1 MNGREEGIPVE
12 AIKEDWEPEFKPRT
26 DWRAYTCILTAAALW
41 GMMGLWNRGLM
52 AGGFSPWSIVLVRN
66 TGGLALLAAIFGIR
80 DRSVFRIKKEHLKY
94 FFGTGIGSVLLFTV
108 CYFSCQKIC
117 SLAVASVLLYT
128 APSIVVILSAVLWRE
143 PITKKKLLALGL
155 TLVGCACVCGV
166 FAGDL
171 SVTPAGILLG
181 LGAGFFY
188 ALYSIIGRYALRAGY
203 SAQTMTMWTY
213 VFAGTGGLFFIR
225 PAELAAAAG
234 SPSMWLLGA
243 GLVAVSTVAP
253 YLLYTTG
260 LSRVESGKASIMA
273 SLEPVVASVIGVL
286 VFQEPMSGLTAMG
299 IVCVLTGVVI
309 LR

>member
-1 MNGREEGIPVE
+1 VEEIRE
-12 AIKEDWEPEFKPRT
+12 DLEPEQDSRT
-26 DWRAYTCILTAAALW
+26 EWRAYACILTAAALW
-41 GMMGLWNRGLM
+41 GMMGLWNRGLF
-52 AGGFSPWSIVLVRN
+52 AGGFSRWSIVLVRN

-80 DRSVFRIKKEHLKY
+80 DRSVFRMKKEHLKY
-94 FFGTGIGSVLLFTV
+94 FFGTGVGSVLLFTV

-128 APSIVVILSAVLWRE
+128 APSVVVILSAVLWQE

-181 LGAGFFY
+181 LGSGFFY

-203 SAQTMTMWTY
+203 SAQAMTMWTY

-234 SPSMWLLGA
+234 SPSMWLMGA

-273 SLEPVVASVIGVL
+273 SLECFRSP
-286 VFQEPMSGLTAMG
+286 
-299 IVCVLTGVVI
+299 
-309 LR
+309 

>member
-1 MNGREEGIPVE
+1 MPVE
-12 AIKEDWEPEFKPRT
+12 ETKSVEEKKECGESGNPHPA
-26 DWRAYTCILTAAALW
+26 DWRVYVCFWGGGALW
-41 GMMGLWNRGLM
+41 GIIGLWNRRLM

-66 TGGLALLAAIFGIR
+66 AGGLLLLAAIFAVK

-94 FFGTGIGSVLLFTV
+94 FFGTGVVSVLLFTV

-117 SLAVASVLLYT
+117 SLAVASILLYT
-128 APSIVVILSAVLWRE
+128 APSIVVVLSGVLWKE

-188 ALYSIIGRYALRAGY
+188 ALYSIFGRYALRAGY
-203 SAQTMTMWTY
+203 NSQTLTVWTF
-213 VFAGTGGLFFIR
+213 VFAGTGALFFIR
-225 PAELAAAAG
+225 PAELAAAAAAPG
-234 SPSMWLLGA
+234 MWLTA
-243 GLVAVSTVAP
+243 VGLVAVSTVAP
-253 YLLYTTG
+253 YLLYTAG
-260 LSRVESGKASIMA
+260 LSKVESGKASIMA
-273 SLEPVVASVIGVL
+273 SLEPVVASLVGVA
-286 VFQEPMSGLTAMG
+286 VFQEPMSGLTAAG
-299 IVCVLTGVVI
+299 IVCVLAGVVI

>member
-1 MNGREEGIPVE
+1 MEG
-12 AIKEDWEPEFKPRT
+12 IKEDCELEQRPRT
-26 DWRAYTCILTAAALW
+26 DWRAYACILTAAALW

-52 AGGFSPWSIVLVRN
+52 AGGLSPWSIVLVRN

-80 DRSVFRIKKEHLKY
+80 DRSVFQIKKEHLKY
-94 FFGTGIGSVLLFTV
+94 FFGTGVVSVLLFTV
-108 CYFSCQKIC
+108 CYFFCQKVC

-128 APSIVVILSAVLWRE
+128 APSIVVILSAILWRE

-166 FAGDL
+166 FAGSL

-188 ALYSIIGRYALRAGY
+188 ALYSIFGQYALRAGY
-203 SAQTMTMWTY
+203 SAQTTTLWTY
-213 VFAGTGGLFFIR
+213 VFAGTGALFFIR

-234 SPSMWLLGA
+234 SPSMWLTGA
-243 GLVAVSTVAP
+243 GLVAVSTVVP

-260 LSRVESGKASIMA
+260 LSRVETGKASIMA
-273 SLEPVVASVIGVL
+273 SLEPVVASLIGVL

-299 IVCVLTGVVI
+299 IVCVLAGVVI